1 MDAEKNIIYAEKIG
15 DGKSKS
21 PLFFYAIYGSFTM
34 ENLTS
39 YIKFG
44 SYLNDFFPNS
54 DERDAD
60 VVNNTRTA
68 P

>member
-1 MDAEKNIIYAEKIG
+1 MNKNQQKQQDVTNCSG
-15 DGKSKS
+15 
-21 PLFFYAIYGSFTM
+21 PHLNNYGSFTP

-39 YIKFG
+39 CIKFG
-44 SYLNDFFPNS
+44 WYLNDYFLNS